1 MTTDSQTQKY
11 LSSSQQRV
19 LNTLKALFGHESAG
33 ISSTDIAIQLDATN
47 SQAFK
52 DLMNLQEAGLAE
64 QLPNKNWRIAP
75 AMGREAFKI
84 MNNLDTARRRLDET
98 ANRYGAAN

>member
-1 MTTDSQTQKY
+1 MTTDTQQY
-11 LSSSQQRV
+11 VSSSQQRV

-33 ISSTDIAIQLDATN
+33 IASKDVASQLETTN
-47 SQAFK
+47 SQAYK

-64 QLPNKNWRIAP
+64 QLPDKNWRVAP
-75 AMGREAFKI
+75 ALGREAFKI

>member
-1 MTTDSQTQKY
+1 MTIDKQY
-11 LSSSQQRV
+11 VSSSQQRV
-19 LNTLKALFGHESAG
+19 LSTLKALFGHESAG
-33 ISSTDIAIQLDATN
+33 ISSKDIASQLDTTN

-52 DLMNLQEAGLAE
+52 DLMNLQAAGLAE
-64 QLPNKNWRIAP
+64 QLPDKSWRIAP

-98 ANRYGAAN
+98 ANRYGAAH